1 MLKRLATVEKPFENK
16 CEVCKFKLIT
26 IDIGGQ
32 VLEQA
37 LSF

>member
-1 MLKRLATVEKPFENK
+1 MLKRLATVEKPFEN

-26 IDIGGQ
+26 IDLGGQ